1 MKNYLLLIILGWTLL
16 ACRKEEATKFD
27 GPSLED
33 LNGAFVIINGLQ
45 ASQDS
50 VDFATGESVYFTAE
64 VSKISPWKIT
74 ITGQTSGAVKE
85 ITGLSSTIDVSKS
98 LWNGSTTKFPIFKSE
113 MCKVDLTFTNEPDKL
128 TVYVKV
134 LAPKLNA
141 GFLISDFESGF
152 NSGWTTFAQL
162 GANMDFQI
170 RSDVS
175 APEGESYY
183 NMAGTVDWDWLI
195 GLVNFK
201 ASAYG
206 APTFPLSSNPNN
218 VYFNVMLYG
227 EPGLTNTLVLFQFE
241 EDENGDGAFTST
253 SEDMYSLQVTVDW
266 VGWKMV
272 SVKYSDIPCLVNGS
286 PAAPNGEG
294 THQSNKI
301 RTINM
306 LHLANPNSGFAK
318 AKIDY
323 MIFTENAPLN
333 P

>member
-113 MCKVDLTFTNEPDKL
+113 MCKVDLTFTDEPDTL

-227 EPGLTNTLVLFQFE
+227 EPGLTNSLVLFQFE

>member
-113 MCKVDLTFTNEPDKL
+113 MCKVDLTFTNEPDTL

-152 NSGWTTFAQL
+152 NSGWTSFAQL

>member
-1 MKNYLLLIILGWTLL
+1 
-16 ACRKEEATKFD
+16 
-27 GPSLED
+27 
-33 LNGAFVIINGLQ
+33 
-45 ASQDS
+45 
-50 VDFATGESVYFTAE
+50 
-64 VSKISPWKIT
+64 
-74 ITGQTSGAVKE
+74 
-85 ITGLSSTIDVSKS
+85 
-98 LWNGSTTKFPIFKSE
+98 
-113 MCKVDLTFTNEPDKL
+113 
-128 TVYVKV
+128 
-134 LAPKLNA
+134 
-141 GFLISDFESGF
+141 
-152 NSGWTTFAQL
+152 
-162 GANMDFQI
+162 MDFQI

-218 VYFNVMLYG
+218 VYFNVMIYG
-227 EPGLTNTLVLFQFE
+227 EPGLTNSLVLFQFE

-318 AKIDY
+318 AKLDY

>member
-113 MCKVDLTFTNEPDKL
+113 MCKVDLTFTNEPDTL

-152 NSGWTTFAQL
+152 NSGWTSFAQL

-318 AKIDY
+318 AKLDY

>member
-113 MCKVDLTFTNEPDKL
+113 MCKVDLTFTNEPDTL

-318 AKIDY
+318 AKLDY

>member
-1 MKNYLLLIILGWTLL
+1 MKNYIFLLALGLGFV
-16 ACRKEEATKFD
+16 ACRKEESNKFD
-27 GPSLED
+27 GPSLTD

-50 VDFATGESVYFTAE
+50 VDFAAGESVHFTADL
-64 VSKISPWKIT
+64 SKTSAWKIT

-85 ITGLSSTIDVSKS
+85 MTGISSSIGLSQS
-98 LWNGSTTKFPIFKSE
+98 LWTGNTTNLPIFKAE
-113 MCKVDLTFTNEPDKL
+113 ICKVDLTFTNEPDTL

-134 LAPKLNA
+134 LTPKINT

-152 NSGWTTFAQL
+152 NGGWTSFVQA
-162 GANMDFQI
+162 GANMD
-170 RSDVS
+170 
-175 APEGESYY
+175 SYY

-195 GLVNFK
+195 GLVNFN

-206 APTFPLSSNPNN
+206 ASTFPLSSNPNN
-218 VYFNVMLYG
+218 VYFNVMMYG
-227 EPGLTNTLVLFQFE
+227 EPGLTNSLVLFQFE
-241 EDENGDGAFTST
+241 EDENGDGAFTSA

-272 SVKYSDIPCLVNGS
+272 SIKYSDIPCLVNGS

-301 RTINM
+301 RAINM

-318 AKIDY
+318 AKLDY

>member
-113 MCKVDLTFTNEPDKL
+113 MCKVDLTFTNEPDTL

>member
-113 MCKVDLTFTNEPDKL
+113 MCKVDLTFTDEPDTL

-152 NSGWTTFAQL
+152 NSGWTSFAQL